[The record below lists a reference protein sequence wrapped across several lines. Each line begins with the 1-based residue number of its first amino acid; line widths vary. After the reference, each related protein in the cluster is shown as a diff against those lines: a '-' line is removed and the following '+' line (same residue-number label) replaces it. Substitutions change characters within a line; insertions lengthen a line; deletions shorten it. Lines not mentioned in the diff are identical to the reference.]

1 VSEPILEVQDLRVH
15 FSVFK
20 GFLQRLLGGGEAK
33 VHAVDGVTFSLREGE
48 VFGLVGESG
57 CGKTTIARTLV
68 GLVRPTSGRIRY
80 RGKDVNIADKKSRF
94 QLQQRIQMVYQDPH
108 AALSPAM
115 TVGEAIADVFRT
127 HGIINE
133 RGMRIPATSEEVVRK
148 AALRALADVGLR
160 PPEFFYAK
168 YPDELS
174 GGQKQ
179 RVVAARVLALRPRI
193 IIADEPVAML
203 DMSVRA
209 RMLEFLLELKD
220 RYHLTYIFI
229 THDLATA
236 KFMCTRIAI
245 MYLGRIVEAGPAKTI
260 YADPKHPYTR
270 ALLQAI
276 PIPDPERRTQ
286 KVLPRGEVPNAV
298 WPPAGCR
305 FHPRCPAALA
315 TCGWE
320 GRDFVSF
327 LEERWLPS
335 DMEAEESELGPV
347 EAWEP
352 ADFEVRRESSSD
364 ENPSRIADRVR
375 QILSESGGPMAQAV
389 TAVAVEAD
397 EVVVRFRRP
406 DLLAP
411 KEVDGRIVECLLY

>member
-1 VSEPILEVQDLRVH
+1 
-15 FSVFK
+15 
-20 GFLQRLLGGGEAK
+20 
-33 VHAVDGVTFSLREGE
+33 
-48 VFGLVGESG
+48 
-57 CGKTTIARTLV
+57 
-68 GLVRPTSGRIRY
+68 
-80 RGKDVNIADKKSRF
+80 
-94 QLQQRIQMVYQDPH
+94 
-108 AALSPAM
+108 M

-127 HGIINE
+127 HGIIDE
-133 RGMRIPATSEEVVRK
+133 RGKRIAATSEGVVRE

-160 PPEFFYAK
+160 PAEFFYAK

-236 KFMCTRIAI
+236 KFMCDRIAI

-276 PIPDPERRTQ
+276 PIPDPERRTE

-315 TCGWE
+315 ICGWE

-335 DMEAEESELGPV
+335 NMEPEESTLGPV

-352 ADFEVRRESSSD
+352 SGFEARRESSSD
-364 ENPSRIADRVR
+364 DNPARIAERIR
-375 QILSESGGPMAQAV
+375 QILSEAGGPMGQAV

-397 EVVVRFRRP
+397 EVVVRFRPP